1 MKNRKNSAVDQIL
14 YKHWLIDEVETLKN
28 ETSELRNQIDIL
40 RKQLKRI
47 EDTTTKNKWKR
58 L

>member
-1 MKNRKNSAVDQIL
+1 MKNSAVDQTL